1 MVCKTTATNIFIL
14 AKKLFRNSCPCCL
27 GKLKT
32 ICLYIIDAVRD
43 HTDFSSVQ
51 SLPLIINICLFYF
64 ISELCVVDYLYSYDC
79 GCHKNSLYIYELKS
93 RWRSQVTHT
102 NFYAAHMLRLA
113 SFAFPKLLM

>member
-51 SLPLIINICLFYF
+51 SLPLI
-64 ISELCVVDYLYSYDC
+64 SELCVVDYLYSYDC
-79 GCHKNSLYIYELKS
+79 GCHKNSLYI
-93 RWRSQVTHT
+93 
-102 NFYAAHMLRLA
+102 
-113 SFAFPKLLM
+113 

>member
-14 AKKLFRNSCPCCL
+14 AKMLFRNSCPCCL

-32 ICLYIIDAVRD
+32 ICLYIIHAVRD

-79 GCHKNSLYIYELKS
+79 GCHKNSLYI
-93 RWRSQVTHT
+93 
-102 NFYAAHMLRLA
+102 
-113 SFAFPKLLM
+113 